1 MAATETASSRQVW
14 FLNTLVNSK
23 LGLKAADWLPA
34 IEAENGT
41 AFFTA
46 SASWLAEQ
54 GAGKDEVSKAI
65 TFLKN
70 KQRKSGFDGVWGIL
84 GLKGHTKVETTTK
97 TVPAAPAA
105 AAAVVADPKAILATA
120 FAEGKIDLAKFMAGI
135 AALNATV
142 KTVEVPDI
150 EEHELDLTGSTD
162 GLAF

>member
-14 FLNTLVNSK
+14 FLNTLINSK
-23 LGLKAADWLPA
+23 LKMKAADWLPEV
-34 IEAENGT
+34 EAENGT

-46 SASWLAEQ
+46 SAEWLAEQ

-70 KQRKSGFDGVWGIL
+70 KQRKSGFEGVWGIL
-84 GLKGHTKVETTTK
+84 GLKGHTKTTTTK
-97 TVPAAPAA
+97 AAPTAPAA
-105 AAAVVADPKAILATA
+105 AAAAVVTDPKAILATA
-120 FAEGKIDLAKFMAGI
+120 FAEGKIDLAAFTEAI
-135 AALNATV
+135 AALNSTV
-142 KTVEVPDI
+142 KTVEVPEI

>member
-23 LGLKAADWLPA
+23 LGLKAADWLPE

-46 SASWLAEQ
+46 SAEWLAEQ

-84 GLKGHTKVETTTK
+84 GLKGHTKTTTTK
-97 TVPAAPAA
+97 TAPAAPAA
-105 AAAVVADPKAILATA
+105 VVVDPKAILATA
-120 FAEGKIDLAKFMAGI
+120 FAKGEIDLAKFTAAI
-135 AALNATV
+135 AALNGSA

>member
-70 KQRKSGFDGVWGIL
+70 KQRKSGFDGVWAIL
-84 GLKGHTKVETTTK
+84 GLKGHTKAKATTK
-97 TVPAAPAA
+97 AAPAA
-105 AAAVVADPKAILATA
+105 PAAVVADPKATLAIA
-120 FAEGKIDLAKFMAGI
+120 YAEGKIDIDGFTRAI